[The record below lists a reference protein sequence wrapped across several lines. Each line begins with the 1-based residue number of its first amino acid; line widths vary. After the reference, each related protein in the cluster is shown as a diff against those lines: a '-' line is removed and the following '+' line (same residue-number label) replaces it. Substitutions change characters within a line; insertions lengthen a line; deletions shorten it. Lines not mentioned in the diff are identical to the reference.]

1 MSTTW
6 WSDEWS
12 KFIECYR
19 HSNHEL
25 SFDPSKV
32 TLEIVQSIEND
43 NSTDSLTLVLTTI
56 CQLMMSFKAEE
67 KAIIELRNLCNRIPK
82 WCSAG
87 CFYRTIHSLLDEQLY
102 WSQGSHYSKTLTDVV
117 QCIIVSDNA
126 SEWLLEEPPNSHDN
140 QHQNDLLMFCAN
152 LIRELHLIKLKDE
165 NDVLNP
171 RDVEL
176 YNTKAYFSIHI
187 LASLLRCGITKSDN
201 CEGEGN
207 NCTLVWSL
215 VRKIASSAFI
225 FFAACHSNEV
235 NYANKNLPWI
245 TPEAIEY
252 IDDLIS
258 ALLQTCNLNNVT
270 SLLTGVNRSERT
282 ANKGNFINRYPD
294 GFLSLIMK
302 EMQPYICHSNW
313 KLYPIAKYCLAWIIS
328 NHPHLN
334 NHLDSCL
341 PTILTLIDDH
351 QVENKIISIKCL
363 KHVIDNVD
371 ASELKRYER
380 ASVIHH
386 ALSQQLY
393 LREPTLIPVLHSCL
407 LSILEVIEKSPR
419 DYRNAPRKF
428 DNFDKIISTVLNSM
442 EFESEIALRKAYA
455 QNLYKF
461 IEHMGISIVKHIN
474 KILSVL
480 ISYLEVYDGP
490 TEHIRFLI
498 LKALKYLIIEA
509 WPRIPAH
516 FGKIFKSLSR
526 LLIDVRGISATTTTP
541 IEVENKL
548 FHDTV
553 QTMKLLSK
561 CCPQLFKEYMQSI
574 RSLNIPPLDE
584 FISLY
589 EKVHSESIE
598 IVDFIKDS
606 PDAITALRLALS

>member
-25 SFDPSKV
+25 SFDPSK
-32 TLEIVQSIEND
+32 
-43 NSTDSLTLVLTTI
+43 
-56 CQLMMSFKAEE
+56 
-67 KAIIELRNLCNRIPK
+67 
-82 WCSAG
+82 
-87 CFYRTIHSLLDEQLY
+87 
-102 WSQGSHYSKTLTDVV
+102 KTLTDVV

-215 VRKIASSAFI
+215 VRKIACSAFI

-258 ALLQTCNLNNVT
+258 ALLRTCNLNNVT

-282 ANKGNFINRYPD
+282 ANK
-294 GFLSLIMK
+294 
-302 EMQPYICHSNW
+302 
-313 KLYPIAKYCLAWIIS
+313 
-328 NHPHLN
+328 
-334 NHLDSCL
+334 DSCL

-380 ASVIHH
+380 ASVIYH

-442 EFESEIALRKAYA
+442 EFESEIALRK
-455 QNLYKF
+455 
-461 IEHMGISIVKHIN
+461 

-541 IEVENKL
+541 IEGIYAKY
-548 FHDTV
+548 TIT
-553 QTMKLLSK
+553 Q
-561 CCPQLFKEYMQSI
+561 
-574 RSLNIPPLDE
+574 
-584 FISLY
+584 
-589 EKVHSESIE
+589 HS
-598 IVDFIKDS
+598 
-606 PDAITALRLALS
+606 ATR